1 MRLMHF
7 SGGGFRYKDIEK
19 MPIAELM
26 EWHTPLENIIKSI
39 YPPDN
44 NTPKNNQEN
53 VVSWP

>member
-1 MRLMHF
+1 MQLMHF

-19 MPIAELM
+19 MPIAELY
-26 EWHTPLENIIKSI
+26 EWAEPLANIIKSI

-44 NTPKNNQEN
+44 IPKNNQEN